1 MAAQTLRQAQ
11 TRLVLL
17 LARPNQVSQAQALA
31 AFSSPVQILRTKVEL
46 ASKAARKAK
55 ALPTRTLPPVTQ
67 CQLLA
72 RPNQVSQAQALAA
85 FSSPA
90 QILRT
95 KVELA
100 SKAAR
105 KAKALPTRTLP
116 PVTQCQGSAS
126 RPDLV

>member
-1 MAAQTLRQAQ
+1 MTAQTPRQVRTPLALR
-11 TRLVLL
+11 

-31 AFSSPVQILRTKVEL
+31 AFSSPAQIPRTKVEL

-55 ALPTRTLPPVTQ
+55 ALPTRTLPRATP
-67 CQLLA
+67 LALRLA
-72 RPNQVSQAQALAA
+72 RPNQVNQAQALAA

-90 QILRT
+90 QIPRT

-105 KAKALPTRTLP
+105 KAKA
-116 PVTQCQGSAS
+116 
-126 RPDLV
+126 